1 MVLKSY
7 FILAAAFGLVGA
19 SAGKVV
25 LTGTAQ
31 SCAGGK
37 PPVTVGVKGIT
48 VSAFNTTRVATL
60 VTLLSSMDTAT
71 FPDSVAMARFSTKYD
86 QMVSLTNSS
95 TALVRTT
102 SGSTG
107 AFTVSIS
114 PIDSVLIV
122 GFADDEGQPFY
133 YNHKTVGGRSNASF
147 VLDMSRGDCSR

>member
-1 MVLKSY
+1 MVLKSS
-7 FILAAAFGLVGA
+7 FILAAAFVLIGA

-25 LTGTAQ
+25 LSGTAQ
-31 SCAGGK
+31 SCSGGK
-37 PPVTVGVKGIT
+37 PPVTVGVKGISL
-48 VSAFNTTRVATL
+48 SAFNTTKVPSL
-60 VTLLSSMDTAT
+60 VTLLRGMDTAT
-71 FPDSVAMARFSTKYD
+71 FPDSVAMAQFTTKYN

-107 AFTVSIS
+107 AFSVSIS

-122 GFADDEGQPFY
+122 GFANDEGQPFY
-133 YNHKTVGGRSNASF
+133 YNYKIVCGRSNASF